1 MTQDR
6 YMITAIIGKEDGLG
20 VENLHGSGMIA
31 GETSAAY
38 EETFT
43 ITLVSARSV
52 GIGAY
57 VVRLGQRTIQVEGS
71 SIILTGAGA
80 LNKVRACAADGDSQ
94 QLTVLSGS
102 KRVFLRA
109 LSG

>member
-1 MTQDR
+1 
-6 YMITAIIGKEDGLG
+6 MISAIIGKEDGLG

-80 LNKVRACAADGDSQ
+80 LNKVCLAGAAGFAKR
-94 QLTVLSGS
+94 TV
-102 KRVFLRA
+102 VVYW
-109 LSG
+109 